1 MSNINDAQHG
11 FRIKRSCLSQLLQL
25 YDNILKGLEEGAN
38 VATVYLNFSKALN
51 KVDKGVI
58 CQKMKMMGIQG
69 PLAEWIF
76 NFLSERKQKILA
88 NEVAKR
94 RLDIENI

>member
-1 MSNINDAQHG
+1 
-11 FRIKRSCLSQLLQL
+11 
-25 YDNILKGLEEGAN
+25 
-38 VATVYLNFSKALN
+38 
-51 KVDKGVI
+51 
-58 CQKMKMMGIQG
+58 MKMMGIQG